1 MNPAGLNTEEI
12 LRYLTKDP
20 GTASGGSAERVS
32 GIGSGIYWREVTDST
47 NEWAK
52 RAAREGADDGCVFLA
67 ERQTAGKGRRGHIW
81 QSLPGTSVSMSV
93 LLRPGIP
100 ADRIS
105 MVTLVMGLAAAEG
118 IRRACGL
125 EVGIKWPND
134 VIASE
139 KKLCGI
145 LTEMNTAGG
154 FVVTGVG
161 ININNREFPEELAG
175 TATSLL
181 LETGSPVSRERI
193 AAEVLNAFR
202 EYYGLFCETGDLT
215 LLLKR
220 YNALLVN
227 RGRQVRVLD
236 QAAPFEG
243 TALGIDSR
251 GELLVKRADTGK
263 MEKVYAGEVSV
274 RGICGYV

>member
-20 GTASGGSAERVS
+20 GTGSGRSAERVS
-32 GIGSGIYWREVTDST
+32 GIGSGLYWREVTDST

-105 MVTLVMGLAAAEG
+105 MVTLVMGLAVAEG

-161 ININNREFPEELAG
+161 ININNQEFP
-175 TATSLL
+175 
-181 LETGSPVSRERI
+181 
-193 AAEVLNAFR
+193 

-251 GELLVKRADTGK
+251 GELLVKRAYTGK

>member
-1 MNPAGLNTEEI
+1 
-12 LRYLTKDP
+12 
-20 GTASGGSAERVS
+20 
-32 GIGSGIYWREVTDST
+32 
-47 NEWAK
+47 
-52 RAAREGADDGCVFLA
+52 
-67 ERQTAGKGRRGHIW
+67 
-81 QSLPGTSVSMSV
+81 MSV

-145 LTEMNTAGG
+145 LTEMNTAGS

-161 ININNREFPEELAG
+161 ININNQEFPEELAG

>member
-12 LRYLTKDP
+12 LRYLTKDS
-20 GTASGGSAERVS
+20 GAGSGGSAERVS

>member
-20 GTASGGSAERVS
+20 GAGSGGAAERVS
-32 GIGSGIYWREVTDST
+32 GIGSGLYWREVTDST

-145 LTEMNTAGG
+145 LTEMNTAGS

>member
-20 GTASGGSAERVS
+20 GAASGGSAERVS
-32 GIGSGIYWREVTDST
+32 GIGSGLYWREVTDST

-145 LTEMNTAGG
+145 LTEMNTAGS

-193 AAEVLNAFR
+193 TAEVLNAFR